1 MIRGTGWASQHQG
14 QAVPVGR
21 LRPRRDVIV
30 GEVTDDAAAGIGKN
44 DGFPIVAQ
52 IVAEFPGDAG
62 PWQPIAVSEQEGI
75 SVTDDNN
82 PFTWG
87 QKMDVSEVEIEVYS
101 FGEGNSF
108 EVDISGTDIHDFKVF
123 KIGSRVEA
131 GG

>member
-108 EVDISGTDIHDFKVF
+108 EVDIS
-123 KIGSRVEA
+123 
-131 GG
+131 